1 MIRRRVLFG
10 GLLGVL
16 FAFGWWAGARAETG
30 LYSGLDLFIEVLQA
44 VQANYVD
51 PVDTGKLVTGAMHG
65 MTRALDPWSRYLDP
79 DEFRATR
86 GVIQGSFDGIGA
98 TVDQKGGWPVVVA
111 PIEGSPAWKA
121 GLEPGDV
128 ITKVDGHSTFGL
140 TPDEVGARLRGGAAT
155 SITLTVAR
163 GDDPEHELKLQREKV
178 QVKNVPYSFLAA
190 PGVGY
195 VRLAHFSEHAS
206 ADVAAACD
214 TLRTQGARALLLDL
228 RGDPGGTFDE
238 AVAIASQFLPG
249 GVTVVSTKG
258 RANGADQVYKMT
270 RPHPELSWPIAVL
283 VDGGSASASEIVA
296 GALQDHDRAVLV
308 GDTTFGKGVSQQI
321 YPLRGSQGALQLTI
335 SRYYTPSGRSIHRQR
350 LTAGDDESDDD
361 TGEGDH
367 EPTTDSLKARTFRT
381 DAGRIVR
388 GGGGLA
394 PDLPVEADTAA
405 TLIRVMSHH
414 PGGLLGAAR
423 ESLEKDPVYLKAL
436 DVVKKAGDARGV
448 FAAAG
453 LKLPNAGGSKR

>member
-1 MIRRRVLFG
+1 LIRRRVLLG
-10 GLLGVL
+10 GVLGVL
-16 FAFGWWAGARAETG
+16 FALGWVGGTRASSG
-30 LYSGLDLFIEVLQA
+30 FYSGLDVFIEVLQA

-51 PVDTGKLVTGAMHG
+51 PVDTGKLMTGAMRG
-65 MTRALDPWSRYLDP
+65 VTRALDPWSRYLDP

-86 GVIQGSFDGIGA
+86 GAIQGTFDGIGA

-140 TPDEVGARLRGGAAT
+140 TPDEVGAKLRGGPAT
-155 SITLTVAR
+155 AVTLTVAR
-163 GDDPEHELKLQREKV
+163 GDDERELKLQREKV
-178 QVKNVPYSFLAA
+178 VVKNVPYAFLAA

-195 VRLAHFSEHAS
+195 VRLAHFSTHAS
-206 ADVAAACD
+206 ADVAEACD
-214 TLRTQGARALLLDL
+214 TLRAQGARALLLDL
-228 RGDPGGTFDE
+228 RANPGGTFDE
-238 AVAIASQFLPG
+238 AVAIASQFLPNG
-249 GVTVVSTKG
+249 AVVVSTKG
-258 RANGADQVYKMT
+258 RANGADQVYKAT
-270 RPHPELSWPIAVL
+270 RPRPELAWPLAVL

-321 YPLRGSQGALQLTI
+321 YPLRGSQSALQLTV
-335 SRYYTPSGRSIHRQR
+335 SRYYTPSGRSIHRLR
-350 LTAGDDESDDD
+350 GAATDDEGDDEE
-361 TGEGDH
+361 GEADH
-367 EPTTDSLKARTFRT
+367 EAAPDSLRARAFRT

-394 PDLPVEADTAA
+394 PDVPVAADTAA
-405 TLIRVMSHH
+405 TLMRVMSHH
-414 PGGLLGAAR
+414 PGGLLGAAH
-423 ESLEKDPVYLKAL
+423 ESLGKDPVYLRAL

-448 FAAAG
+448 FPAAG
-453 LKLPNAGGSKR
+453 LKLPSAGGSRR

>member
-1 MIRRRVLFG
+1 LNRRRVVLG
-10 GLLGVL
+10 GLLGAL
-16 FAFGWWAGARAETG
+16 FALGWWAGGTRAASG
-30 LYSGLDLFIEVLQA
+30 LYSGLDLFVEVLLA

-51 PVDTGKLVTGAMHG
+51 PVDPGKLVTGAMRG
-65 MTRALDPWSRYLDP
+65 VTRSLDPWSRYLDP

-98 TVDQKGGWPVVVA
+98 TVDQKGGWPVIVA
-111 PIEGSPAWKA
+111 PIEGSPAWEA

-128 ITKVDGHSTFGL
+128 VTKVDGHSMFGL
-140 TPDEVGARLRGGAAT
+140 TPDEVGAKLRGGPAT
-155 SITLTVAR
+155 FVTLTVAR
-163 GDDPEHELKLQREKV
+163 ADQEHEIKLQREKV
-178 QVKNVPYSFLAA
+178 QVKNVPYSFLAT

-195 VRLAHFSEHAS
+195 VRLAHFSAHAS

-214 TLRTQGARALLLDL
+214 TLRTEGARALVLDL
-228 RGDPGGTFDE
+228 RGNPGGTFDE
-238 AVAIASQFLPG
+238 AVAIASQFLPDG
-249 GVTVVSTKG
+249 ATVVSTKG
-258 RANGADQVYKMT
+258 RASGTDQVYKSTRT
-270 RPHPELSWPIAVL
+270 RPELAWPLAVL

-367 EPTTDSLKARTFRT
+367 EATTDSLKARTFRT